1 MMCYAEMATSCIHI
15 VAVVAFVITKMHS
28 YTSIIV
34 RPFQHR
40 IRLLGAAF
48 DVTAC
53 ARPFLVTH

>member
-34 RPFQHR
+34 